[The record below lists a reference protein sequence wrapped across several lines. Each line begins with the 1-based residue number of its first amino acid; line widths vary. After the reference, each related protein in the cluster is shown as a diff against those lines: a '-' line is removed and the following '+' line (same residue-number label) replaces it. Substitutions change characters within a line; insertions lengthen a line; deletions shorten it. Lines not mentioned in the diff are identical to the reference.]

1 MPARQ
6 IIETKIGLIQLTQ
19 FSKRSKIQEHSI
31 NLKDFENRWA
41 TVEFEITHQERIFLC
56 YDLIT

>member
-6 IIETKIGLIQLTQ
+6 IIETKIGFIQLTQ
-19 FSKRSKIQEHSI
+19 FSKRSKIQEHST

-41 TVEFEITHQERIFLC
+41 TVEFEITH
-56 YDLIT
+56 